1 VKSARQSK
9 QAAQAEVDSAIAAF
23 KKAKADL
30 ALAYVR
36 SPITGQTLKIYARPG
51 EIVGNRGIAAIGQTD
66 QMFVAAQVYETD
78 IDRVRVG
85 QRATITSSAFANEL
99 KEVTKIGSQI
109 QKNSI
114 LDTNPSAD
122 MDVRVVEVKIRL
134 DPDDSLRVANLTNL
148 QVEVVINALPVRL
161 K

>member
-1 VKSARQSK
+1 MREIRPTDL

-109 QKNSI
+109 QKKTASSI
-114 LDTNPSAD
+114 LT
-122 MDVRVVEVKIRL
+122 R
-134 DPDDSLRVANLTNL
+134 
-148 QVEVVINALPVRL
+148 ALIWM
-161 K
+161 